1 MFVSQFLNLEGS
13 RFASLLAF
21 GGVLFAFL
29 LMRYVAIVGPLYL
42 VCWKL
47 LRQRLQPRRIQRT
60 FPPRRRVFREF
71 LWSLSTFAVFSLVGV
86 TLLLMSQAGWTRRY
100 QSIDEHGW
108 VYWVVSIVLMLL
120 LHDAYFYWTHRF
132 MHLKGVFRYFHRV
145 HHLSFNPS
153 PWAAFSF
160 HPLEA
165 VVEAGVVLVIALI
178 IPFHP
183 SALLVFLV
191 VMTVMN
197 GLGHLGYE
205 LYPGGFTRSRV
216 GRWLTTSVH
225 HNLHHHHV
233 RGNYALYFTW
243 WDRLMGTMRREYDE
257 TYDAVTARRSAARG
271 RAGRD
276 DGAGRA
282 GRAAGNARP
291 DQGVGW
297 AVSRPA
303 SAELAAQRNPK

>member
-13 RFASLLAF
+13 RVPGLLAF
-21 GGVLFAFL
+21 AAVLFAFL
-29 LMRYVAIVGPLYL
+29 LVRYVAIVGPLYL

-60 FPPRRRVFREF
+60 FPPRRRLVREF
-71 LWSLSTFAVFSLVGV
+71 AWSLSTFAIFSLVGV
-86 TLLLMSQAGWTRRY
+86 TLLLMSEAGWTRRY
-100 QSIDEHGW
+100 HGIDEHGW
-108 VYWVVSIVLMLL
+108 VYWAISVVLMLL

-132 MHLKGVFRYFHRV
+132 MHMKGVFRYFHRV

-165 VVEAGVVLVIALI
+165 VVEAGVMFVIALI

-183 SALLVFLV
+183 SALLAFLV
-191 VMTVMN
+191 VMTIMN

-205 LYPGGFTRSRV
+205 LYPRGFTRGRV

-225 HNLHHHHV
+225 HNMHHHHV
-233 RGNYALYFTW
+233 HCNYGLYFTW
-243 WDRLMGTMRREYDE
+243 WDRLMGTMHGAYDD
-257 TYDAVTARRSAARG
+257 TFDAVTPRGPAARPPEM
-271 RAGRD
+271 REPRD
-276 DGAGRA
+276 DQGADWA
-282 GRAAGNARP
+282 MSRAAS
-291 DQGVGW
+291 V
-297 AVSRPA
+297 
-303 SAELAAQRNPK
+303 ELAAQRNPK